1 MIHRI
6 HLQDVQQARQLL
18 EVQRAAYFVEAQ
30 LIGSFAIPA
39 LYEDLQA
46 LQQSDETFYGYW
58 VNKCLVGAI
67 SYKKASEL
75 LDIHR
80 LVVHPAFFRR
90 GIGKALVQ
98 FVEQAEEHL
107 ERVIVSTGKKNLP
120 AKQLYTQLGFVEIGE
135 KEVIPG
141 LFITLFEKER
151 CSRAS
156 RR

>member
-6 HLQDVQQARQLL
+6 HLQDVQQAKQLL
-18 EVQRAAYFVEAQ
+18 EVQRAAYFVEAE

-39 LYEDLQA
+39 LHEDLQA
-46 LQQSDETFYGYW
+46 LQRCDETFYGYW
-58 VNKCLVGAI
+58 VNERLVGAI

-80 LVVHPAFFRR
+80 LVVHPASFRR

-98 FVEQAEEHL
+98 FVEHAEEDM
-107 ERVIVSTGKKNLP
+107 ERVIVSTGTKNLP
-120 AKQLYTQLGFVEIGE
+120 AKQLYTQLGFVEVGE

-141 LFITLFEKER
+141 LFITLFEKKR
-151 CSRAS
+151 FSKAS
-156 RR
+156 